1 MLQQDKP
8 EDYVIATGEAH
19 SVRECCEVAFDEAGL
34 GDFEQYVTIDPAFV
48 RPAEVDHLIGSPA
61 KAERDLGWK
70 PADVVRGA
78 DSPDDARRPRAAAA
92 TLKPMAVPLFDTST
106 PLAGLREELRGAV
119 DRVLESGHY
128 ILGPE
133 VGAFEQEFAAY
144 CGADHAVG
152 VANGTEAITI
162 ALRAMGVGAGDEVV
176 VPSFTFYASAEA
188 IPPTGATP
196 VFCDIDRDTYCIT
209 ADTVKAALTP
219 RTKAVIAVHLF
230 GNVAPV
236 AEIEA
241 LGVPVL
247 EDAAQAAGSRSQLGR
262 PGSLGTAATFSFF
275 PSKNLGCFGDGGM
288 ITSSDENVAEQ
299 ARILRFH
306 GSRDKVDYEQ
316 VGYNSRLDELQA
328 AILRVQLPHL
338 DDWADGRRQAA
349 LHYEQAGLGE
359 LVRLPIAAPGASPAW
374 HLFVVEHAQPEP
386 LETALAAANIGH
398 KPYYRTPVHR
408 QESMRPWGEGVE
420 LPATEEVA
428 ARHLAIPISPVLT
441 REQADEVTAAAR
453 AAA

>member
-1 MLQQDKP
+1 MP
-8 EDYVIATGEAH
+8 
-19 SVRECCEVAFDEAGL
+19 
-34 GDFEQYVTIDPAFV
+34 
-48 RPAEVDHLIGSPA
+48 
-61 KAERDLGWK
+61 
-70 PADVVRGA
+70 
-78 DSPDDARRPRAAAA
+78 
-92 TLKPMAVPLFDTST
+92 VPLFDTST
-106 PLAGLREELRGAV
+106 PLAGLRDQLRAAV
-119 DRVLESGHY
+119 ERVMDSGQF

-133 VGAFEQEFAAY
+133 VSAFEREFAAY
-144 CGADHAVG
+144 CGAEHAIG
-152 VANGTEAITI
+152 VANGTDAITI
-162 ALRAMGVGAGDEVV
+162 ALRAMGVGPGDEVV

-196 VFCDIDRDTYCIT
+196 VFCDVDPETYCVT
-209 ADTVKAALTP
+209 AETVKAALTP

-230 GNVAPV
+230 GNLAPV

-247 EDAAQAAGSRSQLGR
+247 EDAAQAAGSNGPAGR
-262 PGSLGTAATFSFF
+262 PGALGKAATFSFF

-288 ITSSDENVAEQ
+288 ITTSDRQVAEQ

-359 LVRLPIAAPGASPAW
+359 LVRLPIAAAGASPAW
-374 HLFVVEHAQPEP
+374 HLFVVEHPQPES
-386 LETALAAANIGH
+386 LEAALAAANIGH

-408 QESMRPWGEGVE
+408 QEPMRRWGEGVE
-420 LPATEEVA
+420 LPATEEAA
-428 ARHLAIPISPVLT
+428 ARHLAIPISPVLS
-441 REQADEVTAAAR
+441 REQADEVTAAVH
-453 AAA
+453 AAV